1 MTEGDV
7 RVTTPVR
14 DTGKRKLNSHF
25 RSEARRTLF
34 AGDNYY
40 RSVLSHLICGLF
52 SGGALYLSFYAPD
65 LIKTVFGGSLGEE
78 STALLSAS
86 VNTVLYLVS
95 AFLFFAFFSGV
106 YLLASAMKDEP
117 DTAEGDPDP
126 ADLSMMLRPVGSH
139 RSLSRTAGVFIILAA
154 ELALAVI
161 PAVYVI
167 SRVSGTGI
175 DPRAAA
181 AVKIVSVIAASL
193 LSLFFI
199 ILLVPM
205 PYALE
210 AEPDAGVLELYRKS
224 AKAAVRGAFRCVLML
239 LSFIPHLILSVL
251 SFGVMFF
258 AYTLPYMTLS
268 MAKLGEYLYNITYFE
283 RKKTD
288 EQA

>member
-7 RVTTPVR
+7 RVTQPVR
-14 DTGKRKLNSHF
+14 DTGRRKLNSHF
-25 RSEARRTLF
+25 RAEARRTLF

-52 SGGALYLSFYAPD
+52 SGGPLFLSFYAPD
-65 LIKTVFGGSLGEE
+65 LIGNVFGGSMSDEAV
-78 STALLSAS
+78 TLLSVS
-86 VNTVLYLVS
+86 VNTVLYLIS
-95 AFLFFAFFSGV
+95 AFLFFASFSGV
-106 YLLASAMKDEP
+106 YILASRMKDEP
-117 DTAEGDPDP
+117 DRVDGAPDP
-126 ADLSMMLRPVGSH
+126 ADLSVMLRPVGSGK
-139 RSLSRTAGVFIILAA
+139 SLCRTAGVFITLAA
-154 ELALAVI
+154 ELSAAVI

-175 DPRAAA
+175 DPFA
-181 AVKIVSVIAASL
+181 AVAIKVVSVLIASF
-193 LSLFFI
+193 LSLFFL

-205 PYALE
+205 PYVLE
-210 AEPDAGVLELYRKS
+210 AEPEAGVLEIYRKS
-224 AKAAVRGAFRCVLML
+224 AGAAVRGAGRCILLL

-251 SFGVMFF
+251 SFGVLFF

-268 MAKLGEYLYNITYFE
+268 MAKLGGYLYNITNIE